1 MTAKG
6 KSLVEYTY
14 ITTCFEVC
22 QTLVSSKQ
30 QTAIQEDHALM
41 ETKTHWDTFLTDFF
55 ADGSLPD
62 SPLQG
67 LFEPLRAATVDNML
81 VVGQLGQT
89 LDGRIATVTG
99 QSKYINGQPG
109 LTHLHQLRALL
120 DTVVVG
126 MGTVLA
132 DDPLLN
138 VRLVNGKHPARVV
151 IDPKGK
157 LDAKARVWNADGARR
172 LWIVTEG
179 VEVLAPE
186 GVEVIALPIIDGRIR
201 PQDILASLHQRG
213 LKRILIEGGAETVS
227 RFLQAGCLDRL
238 HLIVAPIL
246 MGSGRASLNL
256 PAIEHM
262 DQALRLNIHTHLLGN
277 EVLFDC
283 DLSAQRIKIA

>member
-1 MTAKG
+1 M
-6 KSLVEYTY
+6 EYTY
-14 ITTCFEVC
+14 FTTCFKAG

-30 QTAIQEDHALM
+30 HPVSREGPPS
-41 ETKTHWDTFLTDFF
+41 TKAKTSWDGFLTAFF
-55 ADGSLPD
+55 GNGSLAP
-62 SPLQG
+62 SALQAI
-67 LFEPLRAATVDNML
+67 FEPMRTATVDSLM

-89 LDGRIATVTG
+89 MDGRIATVTG

-109 LTHLHQLRALL
+109 LTHLHQMRALL

-126 MGTVLA
+126 VGTVLA

-138 VRLVNGKHPARVV
+138 VRLVSGKHPARVV

-157 LDAKARVWNADGARR
+157 LDATARVWTADGARR
-172 LWIVTEG
+172 LWIVIEG
-179 VEVLAPE
+179 VEVSAPE
-186 GVEVIALPIIDGRIR
+186 GVEVIALPGLEGRIE
-201 PQDILASLHQRG
+201 PQDILSALARKG
-213 LKRILIEGGAETVS
+213 LKRILLEGGAETVS

-262 DQALRLNIHTHLLGN
+262 DQALRLDVRTHQLGN

-283 DLSAQRIKIA
+283 DLSPQRVKIA

>member
-1 MTAKG
+1 
-6 KSLVEYTY
+6 VEYTY
-14 ITTCFEVC
+14 FTTSFGAF
-22 QTLVSSKQ
+22 QALVSSKQ
-30 QTAIQEDHALM
+30 HPTSLEDPVLTAA
-41 ETKTHWDTFLTDFF
+41 KTTWDRFLADFF
-55 ADGSLPD
+55 VD
-62 SPLQG
+62 SPLPPSALQAI
-67 LFEPLRAATVDNML
+67 FEPLRTPTVDTMM

-89 LDGRIATVTG
+89 MDGRIATVTG

-126 MGTVLA
+126 VGTALA

-138 VRLVNGKHPARVV
+138 VRLVTGKHPARVV

-157 LDAKARVWNADGARR
+157 LNSAARVWTADSARR
-172 LWIVTEG
+172 LWIVAEG
-179 VEVLAPE
+179 IKVSAPA
-186 GVEVIALPIIDGRIR
+186 GVEVISLPAPDGRIE
-201 PQDILASLHQRG
+201 PKNILSSLAQRG
-213 LKRILIEGGAETVS
+213 LKRILLEGGAETVS

-262 DQALRLNIHTHLLGN
+262 DQALRLNVRTHQLGN

-283 DLSAQRIKIA
+283 NMSPQRVNIA

>member
-1 MTAKG
+1 M
-6 KSLVEYTY
+6 EYTY
-14 ITTCFEVC
+14 FSTSFGAF
-22 QTLVSSKQ
+22 QALVSSKQ
-30 QTAIQEDHALM
+30 HPVSLKDPALT
-41 ETKTHWDTFLTDFF
+41 EAKTTWDMFLTDYF
-55 ADGSLPD
+55 ANGALP
-62 SPLQG
+62 SSALQAI
-67 LFEPLRAATVDNML
+67 FEPLRTPTVDTMM

-89 LDGRIATVTG
+89 MDGRIATVTG

-126 MGTVLA
+126 IGTALA

-138 VRLVNGKHPARVV
+138 VRFVSGKHPARVV

-157 LDAKARVWNADGARR
+157 LDSAARVWTADGSRR
-172 LWIVTEG
+172 LWIVAEG
-179 VEVLAPE
+179 IKVSGPE
-186 GVEVIALPIIDGRIR
+186 GVEVVALPASNGRIE
-201 PQDILASLHQRG
+201 PKDILSSLGQRG
-213 LKRILIEGGAETVS
+213 LKRILLEGGAETVS

-262 DQALRLNIHTHLLGN
+262 DQALRLNVRTHQLGN

-283 DLSAQRIKIA
+283 DLSPQRVNIA